1 MKTGVGPRFDLSE
14 VHRAAAEGR
23 VVSGGPRYKE
33 RLLPLV
39 GELLKMHELACAVL
53 LELAPNDFIDPEQ
66 YPDGKQMDAYGL
78 AISDALQERFG
89 IEGFVTWYVK
99 FTIDRDD
106 DDQPVLMAS
115 LHGAEHPLKRVGG
128 TIPVRFSRRNS

>member
-23 VVSGGPRYKE
+23 VESGGARYKE
-33 RLLPLV
+33 RLLPLL
-39 GELLKMHELACAVL
+39 GELTRMHEFACAVL
-53 LELAPNDFIDPEQ
+53 GELEPDDFIDFER
-66 YPDGKQMDAYGL
+66 YASGTSMDAYGV
-78 AISDALQERFG
+78 AISEALQERFG

-99 FTIDRDD
+99 FTMDKDD